1 MAAWL
6 TWKVTILDLIFSVA
20 MLLGLETCLFGFLSQ
35 NCVNLGFNR
44 SKIGEKRFPDFTN
57 NPPFEVKIFEVKKVL
72 ISTFTKSSEI
82 LSLRFGM
89 YTPLIRIVYLVVNT
103 LTSIKV

>member
-1 MAAWL
+1 MESYYFRSYL
-6 TWKVTILDLIFSVA
+6 QCGYVIGVGDLPIWIF
-20 MLLGLETCLFGFLSQ
+20 T
-35 NCVNLGFNR
+35 